1 MSKLGALVRAGL
13 KSNFGMTILYHRL
26 FREKKDRWF
35 VPLIGFSLLGAF
47 PMLYGLVHF
56 INDMY
61 SILKPMGQEHAIL
74 ALGLLAGQILILIF
88 GIYYILSAFYF
99 SRDLDMLIPLPV
111 RPSEVLISKF
121 IVLMVN
127 EYFTVAVV
135 VLPFVITFGVLDAGG
150 FDYWVSAALVYMA
163 LPVIPLV
170 IISLIVVPMM
180 RLINISRKKDILILV
195 GGTAV
200 LAAVFGFQFL
210 IQKAQNDN
218 ISAQQI
224 TAFLSSPDS
233 LFQRIGSNFPPSIW
247 ATKAVAGGF
256 SPEGLKNLVVFLA
269 TSLLLFAAMIVIAEK
284 LFYKGVL
291 GLKETSGRR
300 RLLSREEMSHRV
312 SSGRRPIF
320 AIFMREFRIMNRTPV
335 FLLNGVLVV
344 VILPAFFILTA
355 RTGANTTTADLH
367 KMIAAGNSLPIIL
380 ILALFM
386 IVCGSI
392 NGTAA
397 STFSREGSQ
406 FWISR
411 VIPVSPRE
419 QVVAKFL
426 HSYLIGALGV
436 VAALISVV
444 AFFPF
449 NPAHVA
455 IAAGLALAAAVL
467 LTAVG
472 MIIDLARPLLD
483 WTNPQKAIKQ
493 NLNVL
498 LAMFADAGILAALY
512 FGITPLIKL
521 GLRGTVVLSLLFA
534 LLILISFL
542 SYLALC
548 KFANKRY
555 REIE

>member
-1 MSKLGALVRAGL
+1 MSRLGALVRAGL
-13 KSNFGMTILYHRL
+13 KSNFGMAILYHRL
-26 FREKKDRWF
+26 FREKKDRWL

-47 PMLYGLVHF
+47 PILYGLVSF
-56 INDMY
+56 IKDMY
-61 SILKPMGQEHAIL
+61 SMLKPMGQERALL
-74 ALGLLAGQILILIF
+74 ALGILAGQFIILIF

-99 SRDLDMLIPLPV
+99 SRDLNMLIPLPV

-127 EYFTVAVV
+127 EYLTVAVI

-150 FDYWVSAALVYMA
+150 IDYWVSAALVYMA

-170 IISLIVVPMM
+170 IVSLIVVPMM
-180 RLINISRKKDILILV
+180 RWINISRKKDLLILI

-200 LAAVFGFQFL
+200 LAAAFGFQFL
-210 IQKAQNDN
+210 TQKAQSGNV
-218 ISAQQI
+218 SAQQVA
-224 TAFLSSPDS
+224 AFLASPDS
-233 LFQRIGSNFPPSIW
+233 LLQKIGSNFPPSIW
-247 ATKAVAGGF
+247 ATKAVSGGF
-256 SPEGLKNLVVFLA
+256 STAGLINLAVFLV
-269 TSLLLFAAMIVIAEK
+269 TSLLSFAAIIVVAEQ
-284 LFYKGVL
+284 LFYKGVI
-291 GLKETSGRR
+291 GLNETSGRR
-300 RLLSREEMSHRV
+300 RLLTQEEMSRRV
-312 SSGRRPIF
+312 SSGRRAIF

-344 VILPAFFILTA
+344 VILPAFFILTS
-355 RTGANTTTADLH
+355 RTGSDAAAAGLH
-367 KMIAAGNSLPIIL
+367 KLIASGNSLPIIL

-386 IVCGSI
+386 ICGSSL

-397 STFSREGSQ
+397 STFSREGAQ

-419 QVVAKFL
+419 QVTAKFF
-426 HSYLIGALGV
+426 HSYLIGVLGV
-436 VAALISVV
+436 VAALIPAVLL
-444 AFFPF
+444 FPLHA
-449 NPAHVA
+449 AHVA
-455 IAAGLALAAAVL
+455 IAAGLALIIVVI

-498 LAMFADAGILAALY
+498 LAMFADVGILTAVYFGVKALDKAEVGGRLIISLLYAAL
-512 FGITPLIKL
+512 
-521 GLRGTVVLSLLFA
+521 
-534 LLILISFL
+534 ILASFL

-548 KFANKRY
+548 IFADKRY